1 MTMNKIWLLI
11 AALVLTGCATRPGEI
26 SDNDLNWSTS
36 NIDLPLQQVEFNL
49 ITGFRRCFDAMPEVM
64 DSGDKVNFD
73 VYSAGAM
80 GASRSN
86 VVVGFIR
93 LRKDGQRT
101 VGQFGVVKSFDD
113 PVFGKSGEH
122 RRLWQQ
128 WATGNPS
135 CK

>member
-1 MTMNKIWLLI
+1 MNKIWLLV
-11 AALVLTGCATRPGEI
+11 AALVLAGCTTRPGEI
-26 SDNDLNWSTS
+26 PDSDLNWSAARF
-36 NIDLPLQQVEFNL
+36 NLPLKQVESNL
-49 ITGFRRCFDAMPEVM
+49 ITGFRRCFDAMPEIM
-64 DSGDKVNFD
+64 DSGDQVNFD

-93 LRKDGQRT
+93 LTNNDSHTNGR
-101 VGQFGVVKSFDD
+101 FGVVKSFDD
-113 PVFGKSGEH
+113 PVFGRAGEH

-128 WATGNPS
+128 WASGNPS